1 MSRSIYVTIGN
12 SDDRL
17 TQAEY
22 AEFHHR
28 VDLLIRGAVEDRGGT
43 IYGAWVSPST
53 EPFQNACWC
62 FGPPQD
68 WGAPDETAL
77 RVGLRVLALH
87 YRQHSIAWAE
97 AEPEFLTGVVEQ
109 DATPA

>member
-1 MSRSIYVTIGN
+1 MSIYVTIGN

-28 VDLLIRGAVEDRGGT
+28 VDLMLRGAVEDKGGT
-43 IYGAWVSPST
+43 MHGMWVSPST

-62 FGPPQD
+62 FTPPEG
-68 WGAPDETAL
+68 WEERETLRAAL
-77 RVGLRVLALH
+77 SSLAAH

-97 AEPEFLTGVVEQ
+97 AEPEFLPGLQ
-109 DATPA
+109 

>member
-28 VDLLIRGAVEDRGGT
+28 TDLMIRGAIEDHGGT
-43 IYGAWVSPST
+43 MYGAWVSPSA

-62 FGPPQD
+62 FGPPPD
-68 WGAPDETAL
+68 WSDDDRRILRDAL
-77 RVGLRVLALH
+77 RSLAAH

-97 AEPEFLTGVVEQ
+97 AEPEFLLGYPGE
-109 DATPA
+109 